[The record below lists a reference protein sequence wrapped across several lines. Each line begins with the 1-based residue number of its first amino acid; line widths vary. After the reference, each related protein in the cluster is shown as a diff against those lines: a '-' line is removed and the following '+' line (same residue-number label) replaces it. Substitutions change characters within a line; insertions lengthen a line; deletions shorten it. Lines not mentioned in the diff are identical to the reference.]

1 MNAASAVPD
10 AVQSRR
16 YRVPNGAGWDLA
28 LVRTWHAERLDPS
41 RKPVLIVPGY
51 GMNSFIFSFHPHGV
65 SLEGYFVEAG
75 FETWRVDLRA
85 QGDSVCTGGNDDFSL
100 SDLALTDLGAALDAV
115 LANTGTHCDRVDVI
129 GASLGGTLMFIQA
142 VANPLHHMASL
153 VSMGGPVRWVKI
165 HPVLRIAFAS
175 PRLAGSLRFR
185 GTRRLAEFAL
195 PLIAR
200 HAPGVLSIYMNPEIS
215 DVSAAR
221 EMVKTVEDPN
231 RFVNKQIA
239 HWFHDRD
246 LFVRGLNV
254 SEALERIENPVLC
267 VVANRDGIVP
277 PEVARFPFERV
288 ASRDKSLL
296 EVGDASMAVAHADLF
311 ISNEAHRRVF
321 EPIATWLR
329 DPSTAPRS
337 LGPA

>member
-1 MNAASAVPD
+1 MNASLATPD

-28 LVRTWHAERLDPS
+28 LVRTWHSERLDPT
-41 RKPVLIVPGY
+41 RKPVIIVPGY
-51 GMNSFIFSFHPHGV
+51 GMNSFIFSFHPRGV
-65 SLEGYFVEAG
+65 SLEGYLVEAG

-85 QGDSVCTGGNDDFSL
+85 QGDSVSTGGTDDFSL
-100 SDLALTDLGAALDAV
+100 EDLALTDLGAALDAV
-115 LANTGTHCDRVDVI
+115 LANTGTKSDRVDVI
-129 GASLGGTLMFIQA
+129 GASLGGTLMFMHA
-142 VANPLHHMASL
+142 VANPSHHMASM

-165 HPVLRIAFAS
+165 HPLLKIAFAS

-185 GTRRLAEFAL
+185 GTRKLAEFAL
-195 PLIAR
+195 PIIAR
-200 HAPGVLSIYMNPEIS
+200 HAPSVLSIYMNPEIS

-231 RFVNKQIA
+231 RYVNKQIA

-246 LFVRGLNV
+246 LFVRGVNI
-254 SEALERIENPVLC
+254 SEGIERIQNPVLC

-296 EVGDASMAVAHADLF
+296 EVGDSAMAVAHADLF

-321 EPIATWLR
+321 EPIASWLR
-329 DPSTAPRS
+329 SPSAAPRH
-337 LGPA
+337 LVPA